1 MGKLAIVDGRL
12 VTGQNPASSRGRRD
26 AQPLRSRETRVRV
39 LQTARNLV
47 RLIKAWWSVP
57 PHIRHAM
64 VTLLEAVQLTELHE
78 HNDSCEEP
86 EQG

>member
-1 MGKLAIVDGRL
+1 MASVDG
-12 VTGQNPASSRGRRD
+12 
-26 AQPLRSRETRVRV
+26 
-39 LQTARNLV
+39 NLV

-57 PHIRHAM
+57 PHIRHAV